1 MSKTYTSIPQLSTPE
16 FKPAIPEYMLK
27 GIKDDTSRYIIEQ
40 ISIMSQQSS
49 WQTHKIMN
57 IHDYTRSI
65 NGTVIELEQF
75 RNDLLTQINTEE
87 EIEKQ
92 TDKMKKHYKIAIFVF
107 LALVYPL
114 YLAVV
119 SETGLSDIFAKILRI
134 MP

>member
-1 MSKTYTSIPQLSTPE
+1 MSDKHTSIPQLNIPD

-40 ISIMSQQSS
+40 ISVMSQQSS

-65 NGTVIELEQF
+65 NGKVIELEQF
-75 RNDLLTQINTEE
+75 RNDLISQLKTEE
-87 EIEKQ
+87 EITKRESRFNR
-92 TDKMKKHYKIAIFVF
+92 HYKVAIFVF
-107 LALVYPL
+107 LSLIYPL
-114 YLAVV
+114 YLTVV
-119 SETGLSDIFAKILRI
+119 SSTGLADIFTKILRI

>member
-1 MSKTYTSIPQLSTPE
+1 MSKNYTSIPQLSTPD

-27 GIKDDTSRYIIEQ
+27 GVKDDTSRYIIEQ

-65 NGTVIELEQF
+65 NGKVIELEQF
-75 RNDLLTQINTEE
+75 RNELLTQIKTEE
-87 EIEKQ
+87 ELEKQ
-92 TDKMKKHYKIAIFVF
+92 TIKMKKHYKIAIFVF